1 MKNMVKLFEFVRVLL
16 NSYILNKTGSNK
28 EKELEGVH
36 IPQGEAI

>member
-16 NSYILNKTGSNK
+16 NAYSLNKTGLNI